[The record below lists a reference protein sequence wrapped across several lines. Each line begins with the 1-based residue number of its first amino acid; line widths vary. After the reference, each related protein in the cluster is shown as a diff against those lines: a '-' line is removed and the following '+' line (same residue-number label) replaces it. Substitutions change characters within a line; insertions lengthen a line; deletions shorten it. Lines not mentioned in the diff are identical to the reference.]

1 MTLAEITTLI
11 SSGGHVEV
19 EVHAVDPMIYVA
31 YLVSGK
37 RRQPVTGRGRRA
49 RQFPSRYAAM
59 RALAKT
65 GLAEAVFVHRSPYGE
80 MIGLDGNAD
89 ESEMRER
96 VSLQAEALRSFQ
108 PRR

>member
-37 RRQPVTGRGRRA
+37 RRQPVTGRG